1 MKIVEIAVLFSLVVK
16 FKNLRCIEI
25 LSQDILYIKISIV
38 LLGRNVETTLKS
50 NISTMEFI
58 FEGERESYFCC
69 VTDKIYQSI
78 DEVVLFKL
86 MQQGECSLMGSLS
99 KKEKI

>member
-58 FEGERESYFCC
+58 FEGERESYSCC
-69 VTDKIYQSI
+69 VTDKIYQAI